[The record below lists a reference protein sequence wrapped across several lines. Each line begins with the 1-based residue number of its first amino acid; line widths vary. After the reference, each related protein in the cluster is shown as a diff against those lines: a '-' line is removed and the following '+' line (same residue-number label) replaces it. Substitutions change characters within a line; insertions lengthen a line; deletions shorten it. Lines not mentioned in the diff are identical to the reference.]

1 MSVTNTVQSAANT
14 ANTTATTSTK
24 NVIGKDEFLKM
35 LIAQLKN
42 QDPLN
47 PLDGTAFTAQL
58 AQFSSLEQ
66 LQNINTLLSSFTKQ
80 QQSLGS
86 SQAVNLIGNE
96 VLARGNTVQVA
107 GSPVALSYQLAG
119 DAAEGLVRIYNAN
132 GEFVDA
138 LAFQNQ
144 RQGLN
149 TLTWSP
155 PSSLTG
161 TCTFEVSAADRAG
174 KAVGADTMIQGEVT
188 GVNFRDGVTT
198 LSVGGREIAYGDVVS
213 VKRTQTN

>member
-1 MSVTNTVQSAANT
+1 MSVTNTVQSAAG
-14 ANTTATTSTK
+14 AASATTTTSGR
-24 NVIGKDEFLKM
+24 NAIGKDEFLKM

-66 LQNINTLLSSFTKQ
+66 LQNINTQLGSFTRQ
-80 QQSLGS
+80 QQSLSG
-86 SQAVNLIGNE
+86 SQAVSLIGKE
-96 VLARGNTVQVA
+96 VLARGNTVQAA
-107 GSPVALSYQLAG
+107 GVPVTLSYRLEG
-119 DAAEGLVRIYNAN
+119 DAAEGLVRIYNAA

-138 LAFQNQ
+138 LSFRNQ
-144 RQGLN
+144 KQGLN

-155 PSSLTG
+155 PSSLSG
-161 TCTFEVSAADRAG
+161 ACTYEVIATDRAG
-174 KAVGADTMIQGEVT
+174 RAVGADTLVQGEVT
-188 GVNFRDGVTT
+188 GVNYRDGAVT

-213 VKRTQTN
+213 VKKINTN

>member
-1 MSVTNTVQSAANT
+1 MSVTNTVQSATGT
-14 ANTTATTSTK
+14 AAAAATGTK
-24 NVIGKDEFLKM
+24 NVVGKDEFLRM
-35 LIAQLKN
+35 LVAQLKN

-66 LQNINTLLSSFTKQ
+66 LQNINTQLGSFTRQ
-80 QQSLGS
+80 QQSLSG
-86 SQAVNLIGNE
+86 SQAVSLIGKE
-96 VLARGNTVQVA
+96 VLARGNTVQAA

-119 DAAEGLVRIYNAN
+119 DAAEGMVRIYNAA

-138 LAFQNQ
+138 LSFRNQ
-144 RQGLN
+144 KQGLN

-155 PSSLTG
+155 PSSLAG
-161 TCTFEVSAADRAG
+161 TCTFEVSATDRAG

-188 GVNFRDGVTT
+188 GVNFRDGATT

-213 VKRTQTN
+213 VKKTSSN

>member
-1 MSVTNTVQSAANT
+1 
-14 ANTTATTSTK
+14 
-24 NVIGKDEFLKM
+24 M

-66 LQNINTLLSSFTKQ
+66 LQNINTQLGSFTRQ
-80 QQSLGS
+80 QQSLSG
-86 SQAVNLIGNE
+86 SQAVSLIGKE
-96 VLARGNTVQVA
+96 VLARGNTVQAA

-119 DAAEGLVRIYNAN
+119 DAAEGMVRIYNAA

-138 LAFQNQ
+138 LSFRNQ
-144 RQGLN
+144 KQGLN

-155 PSSLTG
+155 PSSLSG
-161 TCTFEVSAADRAG
+161 VCTYEVIATDRAG
-174 KAVGADTMIQGEVT
+174 RAVGADTLVQGEVT
-188 GVNFRDGVTT
+188 GVNYRDGAVT

-213 VKRTQTN
+213 VKKINTN

>member
-1 MSVTNTVQSAANT
+1 MSVTNTVQSATGA
-14 ANTTATTSTK
+14 ATTATTGTK

-66 LQNINTLLSSFTKQ
+66 LQNINTQLSSFTKQ
-80 QQSLGS
+80 QQSAGNA
-86 SQAVNLIGNE
+86 QAVTLIGKE
-96 VLARGNTVQVA
+96 VLARGNTVQAA
-107 GSPVALSYQLAG
+107 GSPVSLSYQLAG
-119 DAAEGLVRIYNAN
+119 DAAEGIVRIYNAN
-132 GEFVDA
+132 GEFIDA

-144 RQGLN
+144 GQGLN
-149 TLTWSP
+149 SLTWSP
-155 PSSLTG
+155 PSSLAG
-161 TCTFEVSAADRAG
+161 TCTFEVSATDRAG

-198 LSVGGREIAYGDVVS
+198 LSVGGREIAYSDVVS
-213 VKRTQTN
+213 VKKASTN

>member
-1 MSVTNTVQSAANT
+1 MSVTNTVQSTAGTASAA
-14 ANTTATTSTK
+14 ATTSSR
-24 NVIGKDEFLKM
+24 NAIGKDEFLKM

-66 LQNINTLLSSFTKQ
+66 LQNINTQLSSFTKQ
-80 QQSLGS
+80 QQSLGNA
-86 SQAVNLIGNE
+86 QAVTLIGNE
-96 VLARGNTVQVA
+96 VLARGNTVQAA

-119 DAAEGLVRIYNAN
+119 DAAEGLVRIYDAN

-138 LAFQNQ
+138 LVFQNQ

-161 TCTFEVSAADRAG
+161 ICTFEVSATDRAG
-174 KAVGADTMIQGEVT
+174 KAVGADTID
-188 GVNFRDGVTT
+188 RK
-198 LSVGGREIAYGDVVS
+198 SVV
-213 VKRTQTN
+213 

>member
-1 MSVTNTVQSAANT
+1 MSVTNTVQSAAGAASAT
-14 ANTTATTSTK
+14 PTTSGR

-66 LQNINTLLSSFTKQ
+66 LQNINTQLGSFTRQ
-80 QQSLGS
+80 QQSLSG
-86 SQAVNLIGNE
+86 SQAVSLIGKE
-96 VLARGNTVQVA
+96 VLARGNTVQAA

-119 DAAEGLVRIYNAN
+119 DAAEGMVRIYNAA

-138 LAFQNQ
+138 LSFRNQ
-144 RQGLN
+144 KQGLN

-155 PSSLTG
+155 PSSLSG
-161 TCTFEVSAADRAG
+161 VCTYEVIATDRAG
-174 KAVGADTMIQGEVT
+174 RAVGADTLVQGEVT
-188 GVNFRDGVTT
+188 GVNYRDGAVT

-213 VKRTQTN
+213 VKKINTN

>member
-1 MSVTNTVQSAANT
+1 MSVTNTVQTASTT
-14 ANTTATTSTK
+14 ANTTATTGGK

-66 LQNINTLLSSFTKQ
+66 LQNINTQLSAFTKQ
-80 QQSLGS
+80 QQSLNS
-86 SQAVNLIGNE
+86 SQAVTLIGKE
-96 VLARGNTVQVA
+96 VLARGNTVQAA

-119 DAAEGLVRIYNAN
+119 DAAEGIVRIFDAN

-138 LAFQNQ
+138 LVFQNQ
-144 RQGLN
+144 KQGLN

-155 PSSLTG
+155 PSSLSG
-161 TCTFEVSAADRAG
+161 TCTFEVSATDRAG
-174 KAVGADTMIQGEVT
+174 KAVGADTMVQGEVT
-188 GVNFRDGVTT
+188 GVNYRDGAIT

>member
-1 MSVTNTVQSAANT
+1 MSVTNTVQTASNTVNT
-14 ANTTATTSTK
+14 AATTGGK
-24 NVIGKDEFLKM
+24 NIIGKDEFLRM

-66 LQNINTLLSSFTKQ
+66 LQNINTQLTAFTKQ

-86 SQAVNLIGNE
+86 TQAVSLIGKE
-96 VLARGNTVQVA
+96 VLARGNTVQA
-107 GSPVALSYQLAG
+107 DGRPVTLSYRLAG
-119 DAAEGLVRIYNAN
+119 DAAEGLVRIYNAE

-138 LAFQNQ
+138 VAFRNQ
-144 RQGLN
+144 KQGLN

-155 PSSLTG
+155 PSALAG

-174 KAVGADTMIQGEVT
+174 RAVGAETVIQGEVT
-188 GVNFRDGVTT
+188 GVNFRDGATT
-198 LSVGGREIAYGDVVS
+198 LSVGGREIAYGDVMS
-213 VKRTQTN
+213 VKKTSTN

>member
-1 MSVTNTVQSAANT
+1 MSVTNTVTSTAGT
-14 ANTTATTSTK
+14 ANAVATTSSK

-66 LQNINTLLSSFTKQ
+66 LQNINTQLSAFTRQ
-80 QQSLGS
+80 QQSLS
-86 SQAVNLIGNE
+86 SAQAVTLIGKE
-96 VLARGNTVQVA
+96 VLARGNTVQAA

-119 DAAEGLVRIYNAN
+119 DAAEGLVRIYNAD
-132 GEFVDA
+132 GEFIDA
-138 LAFQNQ
+138 LSFQNQ
-144 RQGLN
+144 KQGLN

-174 KAVGADTMIQGEVT
+174 RVVGADTMVQGEVT
-188 GVNFRDGVTT
+188 GVNYRDGAIT

-213 VKRTQTN
+213 VKKINAN

>member
-1 MSVTNTVQSAANT
+1 MSVTNTVTSTAGT
-14 ANTTATTSTK
+14 ANATATTSSK

-66 LQNINTLLSSFTKQ
+66 LQNINTQLSAFTKQ
-80 QQSLGS
+80 QQSLNS
-86 SQAVNLIGNE
+86 SQAVTLIGKE
-96 VLARGNTVQVA
+96 VLAKGNTVQVA

-138 LAFQNQ
+138 LVFQNQ
-144 RQGLN
+144 KQGLN

-174 KAVGADTMIQGEVT
+174 KAVGADTMVQGEVT
-188 GVNFRDGVTT
+188 GVNYRDGAIT
-198 LSVGGREIAYGDVVS
+198 LSVGGREIAYSDVVS
-213 VKRTQTN
+213 VKKINAN

>member
-66 LQNINTLLSSFTKQ
+66 LQ
-80 QQSLGS
+80 
-86 SQAVNLIGNE
+86 
-96 VLARGNTVQVA
+96 
-107 GSPVALSYQLAG
+107 
-119 DAAEGLVRIYNAN
+119 
-132 GEFVDA
+132 
-138 LAFQNQ
+138 
-144 RQGLN
+144 
-149 TLTWSP
+149 
-155 PSSLTG
+155 
-161 TCTFEVSAADRAG
+161 
-174 KAVGADTMIQGEVT
+174 KAV
-188 GVNFRDGVTT
+188 R
-198 LSVGGREIAYGDVVS
+198 R
-213 VKRTQTN
+213 R

>member
-66 LQNINTLLSSFTKQ
+66 LQNINTQLSSFTKQ

-86 SQAVNLIGNE
+86 SQAVNLIGKE

>member
-1 MSVTNTVQSAANT
+1 MSVTNTVQTASTT
-14 ANTTATTSTK
+14 ANTTATTGGK

-42 QDPLN
+42 QAPLN

-66 LQNINTLLSSFTKQ
+66 LQNINTQLSAFTKQ
-80 QQSLGS
+80 QQSLNS
-86 SQAVNLIGNE
+86 SQAVTLIGKE
-96 VLARGNTVQVA
+96 VLARGNTVQAA

-119 DAAEGLVRIYNAN
+119 DAAEGIVRIFDAN

-138 LAFQNQ
+138 LVFQNQ
-144 RQGLN
+144 KQGLN

-155 PSSLTG
+155 PSSLSG
-161 TCTFEVSAADRAG
+161 TCTFEVSATDRAG
-174 KAVGADTMIQGEVT
+174 KAVGADTMVQGEVT
-188 GVNFRDGVTT
+188 GVNYRDGAIT